1 LIEALGLGGVLENHV
16 ENLSGGEL
24 QRFAILMAAISK
36 ANVFIFDEPSSYLD
50 IKLLLAAAKVIRG
63 LAGESV
69 YVICVEHDLLLLDYV
84 SDFICCLYGEPT
96 VYGVV
101 T

>member
-1 LIEALGLGGVLENHV
+1 L
-16 ENLSGGEL
+16 
-24 QRFAILMAAISK
+24 K
-36 ANVFIFDEPSSYLD
+36 
-50 IKLLLAAAKVIRG
+50 AAKVIRG

-69 YVICVEHDLLLLDYV
+69 YVICVEHDLSLLDYL

-101 T
+101 TQPMSVREGINIFLAGFAPSENMIFRDYELNFKVPIAAHMRSMKPSNNMMKAI